1 MLKFRL
7 LAAWLARACSR
18 GRWQS
23 EVILE
28 GRTKAQNPNKGSN
41 QLQIKIP
48 EPRKEAGLILQSGI
62 YIFFVTNI
70 SEGTGFLLQGLVYK
84 KIPACISEQTR
95 DFNVCR

>member
-23 EVILE
+23 EVILA

-48 EPRKEAGLILQSGI
+48 EPRKEAGLILQWGI

-70 SEGTGFLLQGLVYK
+70 SEGTAFLLQGLVYK
-84 KIPACISEQTR
+84 KIPACILEQTR